1 MCAFIACKLEDAN
14 QLSTQRTETNCK
26 SNDVEIIEQLRAAQ
40 LHGRANEIFLP
51 RGMQMYLFF
60 LRTSICA
67 SEWN

>member
-40 LHGRANEIFLP
+40 LHGRGNE
-51 RGMQMYLFF
+51 
-60 LRTSICA
+60 S
-67 SEWN
+67 